1 MNVVRLAVLT
11 VVLFGESFAEAGDL
25 REAVQ
30 KNDIPRVKAL
40 LESGAD
46 PNTEYGNRATPIFF
60 ARSPEMVDLLATHGA
75 RLEVR
80 MAASCRSPIEAAAE
94 RCFRDE
100 EHRDHWKAL
109 VNALRAA
116 GAEYT
121 IDTASYMNDVAFVRE
136 LVTQDASWVNQW
148 RGAKSVPL
156 RLAASLGRVT
166 ICKLLLEHG
175 ADPDSFEEGSGYP
188 IIVGA
193 VQHPTIV
200 RLLIRHNANLRRRIT
215 WQGGRTGVWIV
226 GDEATALHF
235 AAEAGNLDTV
245 RCLVDAGLDP
255 SAADDE
261 GQTPLH
267 VALHAERMAPLTG
280 RGRSVYSKVVE
291 YLLTH
296 DASLRL
302 RDRDGRTPA
311 ELAKHL
317 KSPKK
322 IRRLLDKA
330 EQEQIEAY
338 GRLLR
343 ERLARESE

>member
-1 MNVVRLAVLT
+1 MNVVRIAVLT
-11 VVLFGESFAEAGDL
+11 AVLCGESFVEARDL

-40 LESGAD
+40 LASGAD
-46 PNTEYGNRATPIFF
+46 PNTEYENRATPIFS
-60 ARSPEMVDLLATHGA
+60 ARSPEMVDLLVIHGA

-80 MAASCRSPIEAAAE
+80 NAASCQSPIEAAAE
-94 RCFRDE
+94 RCFRDK
-100 EHRDHWKAL
+100 EHRDEWKAL

-116 GAEYT
+116 GAGYT
-121 IDTASYMNDVAFVRE
+121 IDTATYMNDVTLVRE
-136 LVTQDASWVNQW
+136 QVTQDASCVNRR
-148 RGAKSVPL
+148 RGAQSVPL
-156 RLAASLGRVT
+156 RLAASLGRVK
-166 ICKLLLEHG
+166 ICKLLLERG
-175 ADPDSFEEGSGYP
+175 ADPDSFEEGCGYP

-193 VQHPTIV
+193 VQHPAIV
-200 RLLIRHNANLRRRIT
+200 RLLIRHNANLKRRIT
-215 WQGGRTGVWIV
+215 WQGGRSGVWIV

-235 AAEAGNLDTV
+235 AAAEGNLDTV

-267 VALHAERMAPLTG
+267 VSLHAERIAPLTG
-280 RGRSVYSKVVE
+280 RDRSVYSKVVE
-291 YLLTH
+291 YLLIH

-317 KSPKK
+317 KSPKQ

-330 EQEQIEAY
+330 EDEQIEAY
-338 GRLLR
+338 GKLLR
-343 ERLARESE
+343 ESG